1 VDTLVNPFKQASIGI
16 AKGVSKIGGG
26 LTIVS
31 DSVVENAA
39 KIFRTNGNNN
49 NNNNRMNIK
58 LNKDTQTFSL
68 IEDAQAENTK
78 NIPLRV
84 LLVIMDEVFDLK
96 QKNMWFRS
104 RFVSI
109 LKGVLRT
116 FMGDSVNRYDFSFEK
131 NFFVFKFRRIAMFVQ
146 HWTSANK
153 IAKEIIRFKYEPT
166 QFYSLLIIILGIIS
180 GRMEF

>member
-1 VDTLVNPFKQASIGI
+1 MDTLVNPFKQASIGI

-49 NNNNRMNIK
+49 NNNNRINIK

-131 NFFVFKFRRIAMFVQ
+131 KNFSHLNLDVLQCLFNIGHQQIKLRKKSYDSSTNLHNSI
-146 HWTSANK
+146 H
-153 IAKEIIRFKYEPT
+153 Y
-166 QFYSLLIIILGIIS
+166 
-180 GRMEF
+180 